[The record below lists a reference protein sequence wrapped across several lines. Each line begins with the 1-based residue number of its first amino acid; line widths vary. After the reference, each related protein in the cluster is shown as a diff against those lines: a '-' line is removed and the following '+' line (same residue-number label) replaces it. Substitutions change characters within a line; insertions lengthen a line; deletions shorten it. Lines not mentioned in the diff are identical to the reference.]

1 MRSVDRE
8 TPVTKTH
15 EELPLFS
22 QLTGPASSQPPGH
35 GKVRPE
41 TGLSAATS
49 AWGESLAA
57 AGRSIHTVK
66 AFTSDLR
73 LLGQF
78 VGAGQAVGAI
88 STLDLKR
95 FLEWMVTRRSVACSP
110 KTYSRRVTS
119 IKAFFRWLVESGVL
133 AGDPAAPVPQQTVLS
148 PLPDVLMPEEV
159 ETVLRTADAHRAG
172 PRPDAR
178 PATLVGLL
186 LQTGIKKGECLALR
200 PNHVDLAAPG
210 GPTLFVRYGEVA
222 KRYKER
228 RLPLNPPWISAY
240 REYLSQYTP
249 KDRLFPW
256 SPRRLEYLLE
266 DIGKE
271 AGLEK
276 HLSFDMCRWTSALLD
291 YRSGADSDSIRQKL
305 GVSKI
310 QWREVGAKL
319 DRLAAAGASA

>member
-1 MRSVDRE
+1 M
-8 TPVTKTH
+8 TKKP

-22 QLTGPASSQPPGH
+22 QLPDATGSPSAGP
-35 GKVRPE
+35 GKVRPG
-41 TGLSAATS
+41 TGLSAATA
-49 AWGESLAA
+49 AWGESLAT

-66 AFTSDLR
+66 AFTADLR
-73 LLGQF
+73 LLAQF
-78 VGAGQAVGAI
+78 LGAGQAVSTI

-95 FLEWMVTRRSVACSP
+95 FLDWMVTRRSVACSP

-119 IKAFFRWLVESGVL
+119 IKAFFRWLVEIGVL
-133 AGDPAAPVPQQTVLS
+133 ASDPAAPIPQQTVLS
-148 PLPDVLMPEEV
+148 PLPEVLSPDEADG
-159 ETVLRTADAHRAG
+159 VLRAAEAHRAG

-178 PATLVGLL
+178 PATLLGLL

-200 PNHVDLAAPG
+200 SNHVDLTAPG
-210 GPTLFVRYGEVA
+210 GPTLFVRYGEVS

-228 RLPLNPPWISAY
+228 RLPLPPPWISAY
-240 REYLSQYTP
+240 REYLGQYAP

-291 YRSGADSDSIRQKL
+291 YRAGVDRDSIRQKL
-305 GVSKI
+305 GISKI

-319 DRLAAAGASA
+319 DRLAAAGQPE